1 MEMIGGK
8 NMDGGYF
15 YFLAWMGWIITTFFM
30 KKESIRWRMSAFILL
45 FIVCSQFTFSIAS
58 FSLSVNALF
67 ISIIAFGIVGIYS
80 VWQKLYTLF
89 SALIVAMLY
98 TSFHLLEVY
107 DPIWI
112 IINRT
117 LMLSAALVYASVL
130 LHRDRLLRLCAL
142 YIGMIQG
149 EILVAFIFRK
159 LHFPYELGSLLFFD
173 SIAVSTLFVA
183 ILFWVTKVSA
193 FTGQFRKKHV
203 KERQG

>member
-1 MEMIGGK
+1 
-8 NMDGGYF
+8 MDGGYF

-30 KKESIRWRMSAFILL
+30 KKESIRWKMSAFILFL
-45 FIVCSQFTFSIAS
+45 IICSQFTFSIAS
-58 FSLSVNALF
+58 FSISMNALF

-80 VWQKLYTLF
+80 VWKKLYTLF

-130 LHRDRLLRLCAL
+130 LHRDRLLRLCTL

-159 LHFPYELGSLLFFD
+159 LHFPYELGSLQFFD

-183 ILFWVTKVSA
+183 ILFLITKVSA
-193 FTGQFRKKHV
+193 LTGQFRKKHV